1 MGYKDPEKQ
10 KEYQRNWLAK
20 RRADWFSENGP
31 CINCGSWD
39 NLELDHID
47 PSTKVDNKIW
57 SWSKERRDKETA
69 KCQVLCE
76 DCHHEKTIA
85 NKEYL
90 YGEDI
95 GNAVLKNHEV
105 LWARKQNLNGMKFV
119 DMEPILNV
127 KADTIRVAVRSGWT
141 HLEIGPIPYNG
152 K

>member
-1 MGYKDPEKQ
+1 MYKRQ
-10 KEYQRNWLAK
+10 
-20 RRADWFSENGP
+20 
-31 CINCGSWD
+31 
-39 NLELDHID
+39 
-47 PSTKVDNKIW
+47 
-57 SWSKERRDKETA
+57 
-69 KCQVLCE
+69 
-76 DCHHEKTIA
+76 
-85 NKEYL
+85 
-90 YGEDI
+90 DI